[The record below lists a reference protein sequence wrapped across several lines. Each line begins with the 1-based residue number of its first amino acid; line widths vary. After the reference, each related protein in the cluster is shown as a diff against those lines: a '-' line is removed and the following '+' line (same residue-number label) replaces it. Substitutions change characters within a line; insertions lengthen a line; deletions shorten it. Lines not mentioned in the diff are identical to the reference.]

1 MGLGD
6 LGDKAKNLAND
17 NRDKIEEQSD
27 KVIDNKLDGDKSDKA
42 RDARDA
48 QARVID
54 LVNELVRQDVIR
66 LPSDDDEML

>member
-1 MGLGD
+1 VKEIIMGLGD

-42 RDARDA
+42 RDARDKGL
-48 QARVID
+48 D
-54 LVNELVRQDVIR
+54 SLGE
-66 LPSDDDEML
+66 